1 MNARATPPGAG
12 RAAAASGRGL
22 PARRTARW
30 WPRAAVLALLLAGAV
45 LTLVPFAYLLTSSV
59 RSRVT
64 YFSSPF
70 LPRGGLF
77 EMEASTGSITLLDT
91 SHLDTSHLDTSHLDT
106 SHLDTSHLERRD
118 ADLRGDGAAYELR
131 VAMIPPGEARPAA
144 EAAVTAV
151 VTRVPDPGPKD
162 PALHVSLRDGSGRPI
177 ATVRDAFASPPA
189 GARYAIARGNPRG
202 RLGVA
207 WGQLTSSRY
216 RQLLD
221 GSKRPNFLDFTWNS
235 VFYASV
241 TAVLATLSSA
251 MAGYALARFNFPG
264 RRLVTGVVLAS
275 LVVPSSLLLAPTYQ
289 LVYRLGMLDSFA
301 GLVLPGLAPA
311 FGVFLFRQ
319 AVSASVPAEL
329 LEAARLDGSGEG
341 RLFFA
346 VALPLL
352 RPMVGA
358 FLLVMFLGAWNAYL
372 WPQLVLPSP
381 HRQPLAVATAQLRD
395 FYSVD
400 FGLIMAA
407 TVLSVAPV
415 VTLFLVLQRDFISGL
430 TAGAMK
436 G

>member
-22 PARRTARW
+22 PARGTARW
-30 WPRAAVLALLLAGAV
+30 WPRAVVLALLLAGAV

-91 SHLDTSHLDTSHLDT
+91 SHLDTSHL
-106 SHLDTSHLERRD
+106 ERRD

-131 VAMIPPGEARPAA
+131 VAMIPPGEARLAA

-202 RLGVA
+202 LLGVA

-264 RRLVTGVVLAS
+264 RRLVTGAVLAS

-430 TAGAMK
+430 TAGALK